1 MSIYVHQCTSNSC
14 ICTFQ
19 LKLKSPQG
27 IAYYRSLFEECEK
40 YNIIPMVTLSHF
52 DMPYILENDMGGWLN
67 PESVEWFVQ
76 YARVCFDEFSHLVPF
91 WLTFNEPMQTVTGG
105 WENGNWPPGI
115 SSNKGRDVY
124 MAGRHI
130 LLAHARVYR
139 HNFWFSI

>member
-1 MSIYVHQCTSNSC
+1 
-14 ICTFQ
+14 
-19 LKLKSPQG
+19 
-27 IAYYRSLFEECEK
+27 
-40 YNIIPMVTLSHF
+40 MVTLSHF
-52 DMPYILENDMGGWLN
+52 DMPYVLENDLGGWLN

-76 YARVCFDEFSHLVPF
+76 YARICFDEFSHLVPF

-139 HNFWFSI
+139 HIFGLLFTQSSSIFYKLWSLKL